1 MRPYYLIKSE
11 EDIKNCPQFG
21 YEQNGNALSI
31 RAVVDGEKKPLKVSL
46 GSKVENLGLV
56 VKQAP
61 DEVKSFGNACEKEKL
76 VLALQRD
83 SDIKLMQTLDQIFQ
97 KLGDV
102 ANARAKS
109 DRDAVWYCILG
120 RSRSEIKLKV
130 HPIETLYSEDGGN
143 AWRHI
148 GSGENY
154 KPPFTGKK
162 RKEPSKSPPAK
173 LTQKNKNTGGSANI
187 IDTSVLLSAL
197 DTPVSNALDTKELLR
212 AAALEM
218 KQTER
223 HYKIYE
229 GDEICTTID
238 VGDIW
243 SMNINGK
250 PCRGVTLKCRHMVV
264 LTRRQQYADNEDEES
279 ENELPEIGVFD

>member
-173 LTQKNKNTGGSANI
+173 LTQKNNK
-187 IDTSVLLSAL
+187 DKQLSAQNQETSAEL
-197 DTPVSNALDTKELLR
+197 TKLIKSSYLSNAEKANQNIAARTKLS
-212 AAALEM
+212 
-218 KQTER
+218 Q
-223 HYKIYE
+223 HI
-229 GDEICTTID
+229 
-238 VGDIW
+238 
-243 SMNINGK
+243 
-250 PCRGVTLKCRHMVV
+250 
-264 LTRRQQYADNEDEES
+264 
-279 ENELPEIGVFD
+279 